1 MVGRDTPEPNARGDY
16 VRPRTVQADVFEPK
30 PLLYKAKRQTPAT
43 ARQKKHLKELAD
55 YHKINLNLE
64 WETLTRN
71 EASRQVDRIISQ
83 YGRIL
88 K

>member
-1 MVGRDTPEPNARGDY
+1 M
-16 VRPRTVQADVFEPK
+16 
-30 PLLYKAKRQTPAT
+30 
-43 ARQKKHLKELAD
+43 KELAD

-83 YGRIL
+83 YGRMPQNNDAKLTML